1 LGNVCTDQ
9 AVTDQDINFKKGHIV
24 QALRRIICSLAIGAA
39 SSYCI
44 GLLALGALWAFAV
57 PRPWWLELTNVFAL
71 LLFAP
76 LLLCIP
82 AALIIRSRWIR
93 GAVAAA
99 LMLFLALFGARFLPR
114 SAPPSSGTAIRVM
127 TFNQL
132 FTNERTGDIIREIR
146 AQNADV
152 VGLQEFSEQTAE
164 GIKKELIGEYPY
176 QFLEPGNQNGLA
188 LISRYPFLTQGADE
202 SGHGQRV
209 TIQLAGQTVTII
221 SLHLQAPS
229 IQSHKSRR
237 LFSLP
242 IITGYDASAPNREI
256 DRLLAG
262 VQKIDGPLII
272 MGDFNTSDREPRYAK
287 LAAILHDAFRETNW
301 GLGFTFPDHK
311 RFGPVNFPFPLIRID
326 YVWSK
331 GGALPA
337 AAHVECN
344 NTGADHCFL
353 VADLRVGTAEAVNR

>member
-1 LGNVCTDQ
+1 MHT
-9 AVTDQDINFKKGHIV
+9 
-24 QALRRIICSLAIGAA
+24 LRRTTRWLLIGATVM
-39 SSYCI
+39 YCI
-44 GLLALGALWAFAV
+44 GLFILAALWAAV
-57 PRPWWLELTNVFAL
+57 GQQPWWLEIANVFAL

-76 LLLCIP
+76 LLLLIP
-82 AALIIRSRWIR
+82 AALVIRSWWMR
-93 GAVAAA
+93 GAVAAV
-99 LMLFLALFGARFLPR
+99 LLLFLALFGVRFLPR
-114 SAPPSSGTAIRVM
+114 SAPPSGGTAIRVM

-132 FTNERTGDIIREIR
+132 FSNERTADIIHEIR
-146 AQNADV
+146 AQHADV

-164 GIKKELIGEYPY
+164 ALKTELIGEYPY
-176 QFLEPGNQNGLA
+176 QFLEPGNQNGLG
-188 LISRYPFLTQGADE
+188 LISRYPFQTQGVDE
-202 SGHGQRV
+202 SQHGQRV
-209 TIQLAGQTVTII
+209 TIQLGGQTVTII
-221 SLHLQAPS
+221 SLHLQAPAVS
-229 IQSHKSRR
+229 SHHSRA
-237 LFSLP
+237 LLGLP
-242 IITGYDASAPNREI
+242 VITNYDASAPNREI

-287 LAAILHDAFRETNW
+287 LAAVLHDAFRETNW

-311 RFGPVNFPFPLIRID
+311 RFGPVTLPFPLIRID

-353 VADLRVGTAEAVNR
+353 VADLRVGAAEALSR

>member
-1 LGNVCTDQ
+1 
-9 AVTDQDINFKKGHIV
+9 V
-24 QALRRIICSLAIGAA
+24 QTLRRTTRFLIIGVTVIYSV
-39 SSYCI
+39 
-44 GLLALGALWAFAV
+44 GLLTLAALWASVASQ
-57 PRPWWLELTNVFAL
+57 PWWLEITNVFAL
-71 LLFAP
+71 LLFVP

-82 AALIIRSRWIR
+82 AALLIRSWWMR

-132 FTNERTGDIIREIR
+132 YTNERVDDVIREIR
-146 AQNADV
+146 VQRADM
-152 VGLQEFSEQTAE
+152 VGLQELSKQTAE
-164 GIKKELIGEYPY
+164 AIKTELIGEYPY
-176 QFLEPGNQNGLA
+176 QFLEPGNQNGRG
-188 LISRYPFLTQGADE
+188 LISRYPFLTQDIDE
-202 SGHGQRV
+202 SRHGQRV
-209 TIQLAGQTVTII
+209 TIQLEGQTVTII
-221 SLHLQAPS
+221 SLHLVAPHVE
-229 IQSHKSRR
+229 SHTSRR
-237 LFSLP
+237 FFSLP
-242 IITGYDASAPNREI
+242 IVTDYDASAPNREI

-262 VQKIDGPLII
+262 IEKIDGPLII
-272 MGDFNTSDREPRYAK
+272 MGDFNTSDREPHYAK
-287 LAAILHDAFRETNW
+287 LAAVLHDAFRETNW

-311 RFGPVNFPFPLIRID
+311 RFGPVIFPFPLIRID

-353 VADLRVGTAEAVNR
+353 VADLRLGTAEALR

>member
-1 LGNVCTDQ
+1 M
-9 AVTDQDINFKKGHIV
+9 
-24 QALRRIICSLAIGAA
+24 IGAT
-39 SSYCI
+39 SIYCV
-44 GLLALGALWAFAV
+44 GLLALAALWATAE
-57 PRPWWLELTNVFAL
+57 PRPWWLAITNVFAL

-82 AALIIRSRWIR
+82 AALVIRSWWMR

-99 LMLFLALFGARFLPR
+99 LALFLALFGARFLPR
-114 SAPPSSGTAIRVM
+114 PASPVSGAPIRVM

-132 FTNERTGDIIREIR
+132 FTNQRSSDIIHQIR

-164 GIKKELIGEYPY
+164 AIKTELTSEYPY
-176 QFLEPGNQNGLA
+176 QFLEPGNQNGLG
-188 LISRYPFLTQGADE
+188 LISRYPFLTKGVDE

-209 TIQLAGQTVTII
+209 TIELAGQTVTII
-221 SLHLQAPS
+221 SLHLQAPR
-229 IQSHKSRR
+229 IDAHRSRK

-242 IITGYDASAPNREI
+242 VITGYDASAPNREI

-262 VQKIDGPLII
+262 IQKIDGPLII
-272 MGDFNTSDREPRYAK
+272 MGDFNTSDREPHYAK
-287 LAAILHDAFRETNW
+287 LDAVLHDAFRETNW
-301 GLGFTFPDHK
+301 GLGFTFPNHK
-311 RFGPVNFPFPLIRID
+311 RYGPVTFPFPLIRID

-353 VADLRVGTAEAVNR
+353 VADLRVEAEAASR

>member
-1 LGNVCTDQ
+1 
-9 AVTDQDINFKKGHIV
+9 V
-24 QALRRIICSLAIGAA
+24 QALRQATRRLLIGATLI
-39 SSYCI
+39 YCI
-44 GLLALGALWAFAV
+44 GLFALAALWAFAEA
-57 PRPWWLELTNVFAL
+57 PPWWLELANVFAI

-76 LLLCIP
+76 PLLCIP
-82 AALIIRSRWIR
+82 AALVVRSWWLR
-93 GAVAAA
+93 GTIAAA
-99 LMLFLALFGARFLPR
+99 LALFLALFGAHFLPR
-114 SAPPSSGTAIRVM
+114 AAPPSRGAAIRVM

-132 FTNERTGDIIREIR
+132 FSNERVADIIHAIR
-146 AQNADV
+146 AQDADV

-164 GIKKELIGEYPY
+164 AIKKELFGEYPY
-176 QFLEPGNQNGLA
+176 QYLEPGNQSGLG
-188 LISRYPFLTQGADE
+188 LISRYRFLTQGVDE

-221 SLHLQAPS
+221 SLHLAAPY
-229 IQSHKSRR
+229 IESHKSRR

-242 IITGYDASAPNREI
+242 IVTNYDVSAPNREI
-256 DRLLAG
+256 DRLLVG
-262 VQKIDGPLII
+262 VGKIDGPLIV

-287 LAAILHDAFRETNW
+287 LAAVMHDAFRETNW

-311 RFGPVNFPFPLIRID
+311 RFGPLTIPFPLIRID

-337 AAHVECN
+337 AAHVECK

-353 VADLRVGTAEAVNR
+353 VADLRVGTAEAVGPHILRPYSTDQKGVIRYDRR

>member
-1 LGNVCTDQ
+1 M
-9 AVTDQDINFKKGHIV
+9 
-24 QALRRIICSLAIGAA
+24 QALRRATRWLLIGATLI
-39 SSYCI
+39 YCI
-44 GLLALGALWAFAV
+44 GLLTLAALWAATA
-57 PRPWWLELTNVFAL
+57 PQPWWLAIANVFAL

-82 AALIIRSRWIR
+82 AALFVRSWWMR

-99 LMLFLALFGARFLPR
+99 LVLFLALFGTHFLPR
-114 SAPPSSGTAIRVM
+114 SVPPSSGAAIRVM

-132 FTNERTGDIIREIR
+132 FTNKRVADIIREIR
-146 AQNADV
+146 AQDADV

-164 GIKKELIGEYPY
+164 ALKTELIGEYPY
-176 QFLEPGNQNGLA
+176 QFLQPGNQNGLG
-188 LISRYPFLTQGADE
+188 LISRYPFLTQGIDE
-202 SGHGQRV
+202 SQHGQRV
-209 TIQLAGQTVTII
+209 TIQLEGQTVTII
-221 SLHLQAPS
+221 SLHLTAPS
-229 IQSHKSRR
+229 IESHRSRR
-237 LFSLP
+237 LFALP
-242 IITGYDASAPNREI
+242 IITGYDTSAPNRQI

-262 VQKIDGPLII
+262 IEAIDGPLII
-272 MGDFNTSDREPRYAK
+272 MGDFNTSDREPHYAK
-287 LAAILHDAFRETNW
+287 LAAVMHDAFRETNW

-311 RFGPVNFPFPLIRID
+311 RIGSLRFPFPLVRID

-353 VADLRVGTAEAVNR
+353 VADLRVGAAEARNR

>member
-1 LGNVCTDQ
+1 M
-9 AVTDQDINFKKGHIV
+9 
-24 QALRRIICSLAIGAA
+24 QALRRATRRLLIGATLI
-39 SSYCI
+39 YCI
-44 GLLALGALWAFAV
+44 GLLALAALWFSAG
-57 PRPWWLELTNVFAL
+57 PRPWWLAIANVFAL

-82 AALIIRSRWIR
+82 AALVIRSWWMR

-99 LMLFLALFGARFLPR
+99 LVLFLALFGARFLPR
-114 SAPPSSGTAIRVM
+114 SAPPASGTAIRVM

-132 FTNERTGDIIREIR
+132 YSNERVADIIREIR
-146 AQNADV
+146 TQDADV
-152 VGLQEFSEQTAE
+152 VGLQEFSEQTAQAFQT
-164 GIKKELIGEYPY
+164 ELIGEYPY
-176 QFLEPGNQNGLA
+176 QFLEPGNQSGLG
-188 LISRYPFLTQGADE
+188 LISRYPFLTRGIDE
-202 SGHGQRV
+202 SRHGQRV
-209 TIQLAGQTVTII
+209 TIQLEGQTVTII
-221 SLHLQAPS
+221 SLHLAAPY
-229 IQSHKSRR
+229 IESHRSRR

-242 IITGYDASAPNREI
+242 IITDYDTSAPNRQI

-262 VQKIDGPLII
+262 IEKIDGPLII
-272 MGDFNTSDREPRYAK
+272 MGDFNTSDREPHYAK
-287 LAAILHDAFRETNW
+287 LAAVLHDAFRETNW

-311 RFGPVNFPFPLIRID
+311 RFGPVTFPFPLIRID

-353 VADLRVGTAEAVNR
+353 VADLRVGTAEALSR

>member
-1 LGNVCTDQ
+1 M
-9 AVTDQDINFKKGHIV
+9 
-24 QALRRIICSLAIGAA
+24 IGATVI
-39 SSYCI
+39 YCI
-44 GLLALGALWAFAV
+44 GLLALAALWATAM
-57 PRPWWLELTNVFAL
+57 PRPWWLAITNVFAL

-82 AALIIRSRWIR
+82 AALVIRSWWMR

-99 LMLFLALFGARFLPR
+99 LALFLALFGTHFLPR
-114 SAPPSSGTAIRVM
+114 SAPPASGAPIRVM

-132 FTNERTGDIIREIR
+132 FTNQHTSDIIRQIR
-146 AQNADV
+146 AQGADV
-152 VGLQEFSEQTAE
+152 IGLQEFSEQTAQA
-164 GIKKELIGEYPY
+164 IKAELSGEYPY
-176 QFLEPGNQNGLA
+176 QFLEPGNQNGLG
-188 LISRYPFLTQGADE
+188 LISRYPFLTTGVDE

-209 TIQLAGQTVTII
+209 TIELEGQTVTII
-221 SLHLQAPS
+221 SLHLQAPR
-229 IQSHKSRR
+229 IDAHKSRK

-242 IITGYDASAPNREI
+242 VITGYDASAPNREI
-256 DRLLAG
+256 DRLLEG
-262 VQKIDGPLII
+262 IQTIDGPLII
-272 MGDFNTSDREPRYAK
+272 MGDFNTSDREPHYAK
-287 LAAILHDAFRETNW
+287 LDAVLHDAFRETNW

-311 RFGPVNFPFPLIRID
+311 RYGPVTFPFPLIRID

-353 VADLRVGTAEAVNR
+353 VADLRIGAAEAASR

>member
-1 LGNVCTDQ
+1 M
-9 AVTDQDINFKKGHIV
+9 
-24 QALRRIICSLAIGAA
+24 QALRQATRRLLIGATVI
-39 SSYCI
+39 YCI
-44 GLLALGALWAFAV
+44 GLFALAALWASAD
-57 PRPWWLELTNVFAL
+57 PRPWWLAIANVFAL
-71 LLFAP
+71 LLFTP

-82 AALIIRSRWIR
+82 AALVIRSWWMR

-99 LMLFLALFGARFLPR
+99 LVLFLALFGTRFLPR
-114 SAPPSSGTAIRVM
+114 STPSSSGTAIRVM

-132 FTNERTGDIIREIR
+132 FTNEHVADIIREIR
-146 AQNADV
+146 AQDADV

-164 GIKKELIGEYPY
+164 AIKKELIGEYPY
-176 QFLEPGNQNGLA
+176 QFLKPGNQSGLG
-188 LISRYPFLTQGADE
+188 LISRYPFLTQGVDE
-202 SGHGQRV
+202 SQHGQRV
-209 TIQLAGQTVTII
+209 TIQLEGQTVTII
-221 SLHLQAPS
+221 SLHLAAPY
-229 IQSHKSRR
+229 IESHKSRR
-237 LFSLP
+237 LFALP
-242 IITGYDASAPNREI
+242 IITDYDTSAPNREI

-262 VQKIDGPLII
+262 IEKIDGPLII

-287 LAAILHDAFRETNW
+287 LAAVLHDAFRESNW

-311 RFGPVNFPFPLIRID
+311 RFGPVTIPFPLIRID

-353 VADLRVGTAEAVNR
+353 VADLRVGTAEALRR